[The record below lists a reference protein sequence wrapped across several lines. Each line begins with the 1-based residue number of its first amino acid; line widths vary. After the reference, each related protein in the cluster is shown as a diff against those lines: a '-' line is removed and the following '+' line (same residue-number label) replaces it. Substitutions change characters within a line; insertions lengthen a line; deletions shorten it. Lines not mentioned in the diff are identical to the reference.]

1 MRYNSLIDFI
11 RQLFL
16 LLLRYKDNH
25 FRDQYIFVSK
35 IFCIFVTHMATL
47 YFHIPFCKRICSYCD
62 FYKVG
67 ALSLLPNVVEVM
79 HRELEERRD
88 YLSSH
93 HITSIYFGGG
103 TPSLVH
109 PSEIERFVSHAR
121 ELFDCSAV
129 EEITLEANPDDL
141 TEEYVKELAKTSVN
155 RVSLGIQS
163 FDDGALRMM
172 NRRHTAAEAV
182 EAVQR
187 LKRYGIDNISI
198 DIIFGIAGYGGETLR
213 NTLAEAIKLDVGHIS
228 AYHLTIEERTRL
240 GLMTQRGE
248 YTPISDE
255 ESEAE
260 YMVVHEA
267 LTAAGYE
274 HYEVSNYAKRGC
286 RARHNSAY
294 WQGVE
299 YLGIGPGAH
308 SFSRDNRTWCIS
320 SAKEYADGVIRF
332 ESEEL
337 TELDHMNE
345 YVMTSLRRVEGI
357 DLSYIERCFGVQH
370 KERIMAAARE
380 WIKAGIVVVEGDMLA
395 IRPERF
401 LVSDAV
407 IETFFV

>member
-1 MRYNSLIDFI
+1 M
-11 RQLFL
+11 
-16 LLLRYKDNH
+16 LRYKDNH
-25 FRDQYIFVSK
+25 FCDLYIYGVEN
-35 IFCIFVTHMATL
+35 FCNFVTRMATL

-67 ALSLLPNVVEVM
+67 ALKLLPNVVEGM
-79 HRELEERRD
+79 HRELEERSN
-88 YLSSH
+88 YLSSQ

-103 TPSLVH
+103 TPSLLQPADV
-109 PSEIERFVSHAR
+109 ERFIAHAR
-121 ELFDCSAV
+121 ELFDCSDV

-163 FDDGALRMM
+163 FDDGALEMM
-172 NRRHTAAEAV
+172 NRRHTAKEAV

-187 LKRYGIDNISI
+187 LKRYGIDNISV
-198 DIIFGIAGYGGETLR
+198 DIIFGIAGYGGDTLR

-228 AYHLTIEERTRL
+228 AYHLTIEERTKL

-248 YTPISDE
+248 YTPITDE
-255 ESEAE
+255 ESERE
-260 YMVVHEA
+260 YVVVHEA
-267 LTAAGYE
+267 LKAVGYE
-274 HYEVSNYAKRGC
+274 HYEVSNYAKEGC

-320 SAKEYADGVIRF
+320 SAKEYAEGVVKY

-357 DLSYIERCFGVQH
+357 DLGYIEERFGAKH
-370 KERIMAAARE
+370 KARIKDAAKE
-380 WIKAGIVVVEGDMLA
+380 WVRAGVLVVEGSRLA

-407 IETFFV
+407 IETFFT

>member
-1 MRYNSLIDFI
+1 MW
-11 RQLFL
+11 
-16 LLLRYKDNH
+16 YKDNH
-25 FRDQYIFVSK
+25 FCDFYIYGVEN
-35 IFCIFVTHMATL
+35 FCNFVTCMATL

-67 ALSLLPNVVEVM
+67 ALSLLPNVVEAM
-79 HRELEERRD
+79 HRELEKRKD
-88 YLSSH
+88 YLASH

-103 TPSLVH
+103 TPSLVQ
-109 PSEIERFVSHAR
+109 PSEIERFIAHAR
-121 ELFDCSAV
+121 ELFDCSRV

-141 TEEYVKELAKTSVN
+141 TEEYVKELATTSVN

-163 FDDGALRMM
+163 FDDAALEMM
-172 NRRHTAAEAV
+172 NRRHTAAEAK
-182 EAVQR
+182 EAVAR

-198 DIIFGIAGYGGETLR
+198 DIIFGIAGYGGDTLL
-213 NTLAEAIKLDVGHIS
+213 NTLDEAVKLDVGHIS
-228 AYHLTIEERTRL
+228 AYHLTIEERTKL
-240 GLMTQRGE
+240 GLMMQRGE

-255 ESEAE
+255 ESERE
-260 YMVVHEA
+260 YMVVHER
-267 LTAAGYE
+267 LKAAGYE
-274 HYEVSNYAKRGC
+274 HYEVSNYAKEGC

-320 SAKEYADGVIRF
+320 SAKEYAEGVAKY

-337 TELDHMNE
+337 NALDHMNE

-357 DLSYIERCFGVQH
+357 DLGYIEERFGAKH
-370 KERIMAAARE
+370 AMRIKDAARE
-380 WIKAGIVVVEGDMLA
+380 WIEADVVVAEGNRVA

-407 IETFFV
+407 IEAFFA

>member
-1 MRYNSLIDFI
+1 MF
-11 RQLFL
+11 

-25 FRDQYIFVSK
+25 FCCLYARREE
-35 IFCIFVTHMATL
+35 IFCNFVTHMATL

-67 ALSLLPNVVEVM
+67 ALALLRNVVEGI

-88 YLSSH
+88 YLGSH

-103 TPSLVH
+103 TPSLVQ
-109 PSEIERFVSHAR
+109 PAEVERLIAHAR

-129 EEITLEANPDDL
+129 GEITLEANPDDL
-141 TEEYVKELAKTSVN
+141 TEEYVKELATTSIN

-172 NRRHTAAEAV
+172 NRRHTANEAV

-198 DIIFGIAGYGGETLR
+198 DIIFGIAGYGGEVLR
-213 NTLAEAIKLDVGHIS
+213 NTLSEAIKLDVGHIS
-228 AYHLTIEERTRL
+228 AYHLTIEERTKL

-255 ESEAE
+255 ESERE

-267 LTAAGYE
+267 LAAAGYE
-274 HYEVSNYAKRGC
+274 HYEVSNYAKPGC

-320 SAKEYADGVIRF
+320 SAKEYAEGVLKF
-332 ESEEL
+332 ESEVL
-337 TELDHMNE
+337 TEVDHMNE

-357 DLSYIERCFGVQH
+357 DLGYVEERFGAKH
-370 KERIMAAARE
+370 RERIVDAAKE
-380 WIKAGIVVVEGDMLA
+380 WTEAGVVYTEGSRLA
-395 IRPERF
+395 IRAERF

-407 IETFFV
+407 IEAFFA

>member
-1 MRYNSLIDFI
+1 MW
-11 RQLFL
+11 
-16 LLLRYKDNH
+16 YKDNH
-25 FRDQYIFVSK
+25 FCDFYIYGVEN
-35 IFCIFVTHMATL
+35 FCNFVTYMATL

-67 ALSLLPNVVEVM
+67 ALSLLPNVVEAM
-79 HRELEERRD
+79 HRELEKRKD
-88 YLSSH
+88 YLASH

-103 TPSLVH
+103 TPSLVQ
-109 PSEIERFVSHAR
+109 PSEIERFIAHTR
-121 ELFDCSAV
+121 ELFDCSRV

-141 TEEYVKELAKTSVN
+141 TEEYVKELATTSVN

-163 FDDGALRMM
+163 FDDGALEMM
-172 NRRHTAAEAV
+172 NRRHTAAEAK
-182 EAVQR
+182 EAVAR

-198 DIIFGIAGYGGETLR
+198 DIIFGIAGYGGDTLL
-213 NTLAEAIKLDVGHIS
+213 NTLDEAVKLDVGHIS
-228 AYHLTIEERTRL
+228 AYHLTIEERTKL
-240 GLMTQRGE
+240 GLMMQRGE

-255 ESEAE
+255 ESERE
-260 YMVVHEA
+260 YMVVHER
-267 LTAAGYE
+267 LKAAGYE
-274 HYEVSNYAKRGC
+274 HYEVSNYAKEGC

-320 SAKEYADGVIRF
+320 SAKEYAEGVAKY

-337 TELDHMNE
+337 NALDHMNE

-357 DLSYIERCFGVQH
+357 DLGYIEERFGAKH
-370 KERIMAAARE
+370 AMRIKDAARE
-380 WIKAGIVVVEGDMLA
+380 WIEADVVVAEGNRVA

-407 IETFFV
+407 IEAFFA

>member
-1 MRYNSLIDFI
+1 MW
-11 RQLFL
+11 
-16 LLLRYKDNH
+16 YKDNH
-25 FRDQYIFVSK
+25 FCDFYIYVVEN
-35 IFCIFVTHMATL
+35 FCNFVTCMATL

-67 ALSLLPNVVEVM
+67 ALSLLPNVVEAM
-79 HRELEERRD
+79 HRELEKRKD
-88 YLSSH
+88 YLASH

-103 TPSLVH
+103 TPSLVQ
-109 PSEIERFVSHAR
+109 PSEIERFIAHAR
-121 ELFDCSAV
+121 ELFDCSRV

-141 TEEYVKELAKTSVN
+141 TEEYVKELATTSVN

-163 FDDGALRMM
+163 FDDGALEMM
-172 NRRHTAAEAV
+172 NRRHTAAEAK
-182 EAVQR
+182 EAVAR

-198 DIIFGIAGYGGETLR
+198 DIIFGIAGYGGDTLL
-213 NTLAEAIKLDVGHIS
+213 NTLDEAVKLDVGHIS
-228 AYHLTIEERTRL
+228 AYHLTIEERTKL

-255 ESEAE
+255 ESERE

-267 LTAAGYE
+267 LKAAGYE
-274 HYEVSNYAKRGC
+274 HYEVSNYAKEGC

-320 SAKEYADGVIRF
+320 SAKEYAEGVVKY

-337 TELDHMNE
+337 SSLDHMNE

-357 DLSYIERCFGVQH
+357 DLGFIEERFGAKH
-370 KERIMAAARE
+370 AMRIKDAAKE
-380 WIKAGIVVVEGDMLA
+380 WIEADVVVAEGNRVA

-407 IETFFV
+407 IEAFFA

>member
-1 MRYNSLIDFI
+1 MF
-11 RQLFL
+11 

-25 FRDQYIFVSK
+25 FCGLYVRRVEN
-35 IFCIFVTHMATL
+35 FCNFVTHMATL

-67 ALSLLPNVVEVM
+67 ALSLLPNVVEGM

-88 YLSSH
+88 YLCSH
-93 HITSIYFGGG
+93 RITSIYFGGG
-103 TPSLVH
+103 TPSLVQ
-109 PSEIERFVSHAR
+109 PAEIERLISHVR

-129 EEITLEANPDDL
+129 GEITLEANPDDL
-141 TEEYVKELAKTSVN
+141 TEECVKELATTSIN

-163 FDDGALRMM
+163 FDDEALKMM
-172 NRRHTAAEAV
+172 NRRHTAAEAI
-182 EAVQR
+182 EAVHR
-187 LKRYGIDNISI
+187 LKRYGIGNISV
-198 DIIFGIAGYGGETLR
+198 DIIFGIAGYGGEVLR
-213 NTLAEAIKLDVGHIS
+213 NTLKEAIKLDVGHIS
-228 AYHLTIEERTRL
+228 AYHLTIEERTKL

-255 ESEAE
+255 ESERE
-260 YMVVHEA
+260 YMVVHEM
-267 LTAAGYE
+267 LKAAGYE
-274 HYEVSNYAKRGC
+274 HYEVSNYAKEGC

-320 SAKEYADGVIRF
+320 SAKEYAEGVVKY

-337 TELDHMNE
+337 TMLDHMNE

-357 DLSYIERCFGVQH
+357 DLGFVEERFGAKH
-370 KERIMAAARE
+370 KARIKDAATE
-380 WIKAGIVVVEGDMLA
+380 WVRAGVLISEGDRLA
-395 IRPERF
+395 IRPECF

-407 IETFFV
+407 IEAFFA

>member
-1 MRYNSLIDFI
+1 M
-11 RQLFL
+11 
-16 LLLRYKDNH
+16 LLRYKDNH
-25 FRDQYIFVSK
+25 FRDHYIFRGE
-35 IFCIFVTHMATL
+35 IFCNFVTRMATL

-67 ALSLLPNVVEVM
+67 ALSLLPNVVEGM
-79 HRELEERRD
+79 HRELRERRD

-103 TPSLVH
+103 TPSLVQ
-109 PSEIERFVSHAR
+109 PADIEQLITLAR

-129 EEITLEANPDDL
+129 GEITLEANPDDL
-141 TEEYVKELAKTSVN
+141 TEEYVKELAKTSIN

-182 EAVQR
+182 EAVHR
-187 LKRYGIDNISI
+187 LKRYGIGNISV

-213 NTLAEAIKLDVGHIS
+213 NTLAEAVKMDVGHIS
-228 AYHLTIEERTRL
+228 AYHLTIEERTKL

-248 YTPISDE
+248 YTPITDE

-274 HYEVSNYAKRGC
+274 HYEVSNYAKEGC

-320 SAKEYADGVIRF
+320 SAKEYAEGVIRF
-332 ESEEL
+332 ESEYL

-357 DLSYIERCFGVQH
+357 DLGFVAERFGAKHRARIE
-370 KERIMAAARE
+370 AAAKE
-380 WIKAGIVVVEGDMLA
+380 WVKAGVLMAEGDRLA
-395 IRPERF
+395 IRPEHF

-407 IETFFV
+407 IEAFFA

>member
-1 MRYNSLIDFI
+1 
-11 RQLFL
+11 
-16 LLLRYKDNH
+16 
-25 FRDQYIFVSK
+25 
-35 IFCIFVTHMATL
+35 MATL

-67 ALSLLPNVVEVM
+67 ALKLLPNVVEGM
-79 HRELEERRD
+79 HRELEERSN
-88 YLSSH
+88 YLSSQ

-103 TPSLVH
+103 TPSLLQPADV
-109 PSEIERFVSHAR
+109 ERFIAHAR
-121 ELFDCSAV
+121 ELLDCSDV

-163 FDDGALRMM
+163 FDDGALEMM
-172 NRRHTAAEAV
+172 NRRHTAEEAKETV
-182 EAVQR
+182 AR

-198 DIIFGIAGYGGETLR
+198 DIIFGIAGYGGDTLR
-213 NTLAEAIKLDVGHIS
+213 NTLSEAIKLDVGHIS
-228 AYHLTIEERTRL
+228 AYHLTIEERTKL

-255 ESEAE
+255 ESERE

-267 LTAAGYE
+267 LKAAGYE
-274 HYEVSNYAKRGC
+274 HYEVSNYAKEGC

-320 SAKEYADGVIRF
+320 TAKEYAEGVVKY

-337 TELDHMNE
+337 STLDHMNE
-345 YVMTSLRRVEGI
+345 YVMTSLRRVEGV
-357 DLSYIERCFGVQH
+357 DLGYIGERFGLKH
-370 KERIMAAARE
+370 KTRIVDAAKEWVEAGVVCYEGER
-380 WIKAGIVVVEGDMLA
+380 LA

-407 IETFFV
+407 IEAFFA

>member
-1 MRYNSLIDFI
+1 
-11 RQLFL
+11 
-16 LLLRYKDNH
+16 
-25 FRDQYIFVSK
+25 
-35 IFCIFVTHMATL
+35 MATL

-67 ALSLLPNVVEVM
+67 ALSLLPNVVESM

-88 YLSSH
+88 YLCSH
-93 HITSIYFGGG
+93 RITSIYFGGG
-103 TPSLVH
+103 TPSLVQ
-109 PSEIERFVSHAR
+109 PAEIERLIAHAR

-129 EEITLEANPDDL
+129 GEITLEANPDDL
-141 TEEYVKELAKTSVN
+141 TEEYVKELATTSIN

-163 FDDGALRMM
+163 FDDEVLQMM

-182 EAVQR
+182 EAVHR

-198 DIIFGIAGYGGETLR
+198 DIIFGIAGYGGDVLR
-213 NTLAEAIKLDVGHIS
+213 NTLKEAIKLDVGHIS
-228 AYHLTIEERTRL
+228 AYHLTIEERTKL

-248 YTPISDE
+248 YVPISDE
-255 ESEAE
+255 ESECE
-260 YMVVHEA
+260 YMVVHEM
-267 LTAAGYE
+267 LKAAGYE
-274 HYEVSNYAKRGC
+274 HYEVSNYAKEGC

-320 SAKEYADGVIRF
+320 SAKEYAEGVVKY

-337 TELDHMNE
+337 TMLDHMNE

-357 DLSYIERCFGVQH
+357 DLGFVEERFGAKH
-370 KERIMAAARE
+370 KARIKDAATE
-380 WIKAGIVVVEGDMLA
+380 WVRAGVLISEGDRLA
-395 IRPERF
+395 IRPECF

-407 IETFFV
+407 IEAFFA

>member
-1 MRYNSLIDFI
+1 M
-11 RQLFL
+11 
-16 LLLRYKDNH
+16 LLRYKDNH
-25 FRDQYIFVSK
+25 FRDQYTFVSK

-103 TPSLVH
+103 TPSLVQ

-213 NTLAEAIKLDVGHIS
+213 NTLTEAIKLDVGHIS

-274 HYEVSNYAKRGC
+274 HYEVSNYAKKGC

-337 TELDHMNE
+337 TALDHMNE
-345 YVMTSLRRVEGI
+345 YVMISLRRVEGI
-357 DLSYIERCFGVQH
+357 DLSYIERCFGAQH

-380 WIKAGIVVVEGDMLA
+380 WIEAGIVVVEGDMLA

-407 IETFFV
+407 IEAFFV